1 MDLDAYRRF
10 VEIADGSKNEIPQN
24 LPARPV
30 KGNTQGRETT
40 VQLNFFN
47 VQQFPMK
54 KVYQYDVTM
63 IRAQGQVD
71 EKQRGFMRKAWG
83 SKAVQ
88 NKIGKG
94 WLYDNNKLAW

>member
-1 MDLDAYRRF
+1 MDLDAYRRY
-10 VEIADGSKNEIPQN
+10 VHIADGSKNELPQN
-24 LPARPV
+24 LPSRPA

-63 IRAQGQVD
+63 VRAQGQVD
-71 EKQRGFMRKAWG
+71 EKQRTFMRKAWG

-88 NKIGKG
+88 AKIGKG
-94 WLYDNNKLAW
+94 WLFDNGKLAW